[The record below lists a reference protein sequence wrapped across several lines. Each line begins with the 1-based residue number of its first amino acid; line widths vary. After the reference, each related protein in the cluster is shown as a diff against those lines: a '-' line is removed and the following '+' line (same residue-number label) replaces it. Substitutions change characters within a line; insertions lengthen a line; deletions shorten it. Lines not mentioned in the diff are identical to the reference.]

1 MSNKLANDIREQ
13 FPILNQR
20 VNGKPLVYLDN
31 AATVQKPKRVI
42 ESIQNYYLEYN
53 SNIHRGAH
61 YMANKATEAYEA
73 SRERIA
79 KYLGVETREVNFVR
93 GTTEG
98 VNLVARAWGDKN
110 VKEGDEII
118 VSGLEHHSNMV
129 PWQMLAERVGATLKI
144 IPVLEDGTLDLE
156 AYFSFLNEKTK
167 LLAVNH
173 VSNAL
178 GTINPVKS
186 MITEAHRFG
195 AKVFIDGAQAV
206 PHLALNLKDLDAD
219 FFAFS
224 GHKTYGPTGIGVLYG
239 KAEILES
246 MEPYHGGGE
255 MIKEVGYD
263 SFTINDL
270 PYKFE
275 AGTPNISGVIAL
287 GEAIAFMEE
296 TGLENISQI
305 EADILS
311 YASQQMEAIEGVKIY
326 GTSRNKASVISFL
339 VDGAHPYD
347 LGILLDKQG
356 IAIRT
361 GHHCCQPLMNHF
373 NIEGTCRAS
382 FALYNTREDV
392 DHFIQAL
399 KRAMMMVF
407 I

>member
-326 GTSRNKASVISFL
+326 GTSQNKASVISFL

-347 LGILLDKQG
+347 LGVLLDKQG

-361 GHHCCQPLMNHF
+361 GHHCCQPLMKHF

-382 FALYNTREDV
+382 FAVYNTREDV
-392 DHFIQAL
+392 DHFILAL
-399 KRAMMMVF
+399 KRAMMMV
-407 I
+407 

>member
-1 MSNKLANDIREQ
+1 MSTKLANEIREQ
-13 FPILNQR
+13 FPILNQQ

-42 ESIQNYYLEYN
+42 EALQRYYLEYN

-61 YMANKATEAYEA
+61 YLANKATEAYEA

-93 GTTEG
+93 GTTEA

-110 VKEGDEII
+110 IKEGDEII

-129 PWQMLAERVGATLKI
+129 PWQMLVERVGATLKI
-144 IPVLEDGTLDLE
+144 IPVLDDGTLNQEVYL
-156 AYFSFLNEKTK
+156 SLLSKKTK
-167 LLAVNH
+167 LLAVNY

-178 GTINPVKS
+178 GTINPVKT

-206 PHLALNLKDLDAD
+206 PHLDLNLKDLDTD

-296 TGLENISQI
+296 TGLENIAQI
-305 EADILS
+305 EADVLS
-311 YASQQMEAIEGVKIY
+311 YASRQMKAIEGVKIY
-326 GTSRNKASVISFL
+326 GTSPKKASVISFL

-347 LGILLDKQG
+347 LGVLLDKQG

-361 GHHCCQPLMNHF
+361 GHHCCQPLMKHF

-382 FALYNTREDV
+382 FAVYNTREDV
-392 DHFIQAL
+392 DHFILAL
-399 KRAMMMVF
+399 KRAMTMV
-407 I
+407 

>member
-1 MSNKLANDIREQ
+1 MSTKLANEIREQ
-13 FPILNQR
+13 FPILNQQ

-42 ESIQNYYLEYN
+42 EAIQRYYLEYN

-93 GTTEG
+93 GTTEA

-110 VKEGDEII
+110 IKEGDEII

-144 IPVLEDGTLDLE
+144 IPVLDDGTLDQE
-156 AYFSFLNEKTK
+156 AYLSLLSEKTK
-167 LLAVNH
+167 LLAVNY

-178 GTINPVKS
+178 GTINPVKT

-206 PHLALNLKDLDAD
+206 PHLALNLKDLDTD

-239 KAEILES
+239 KAEILEA
-246 MEPYHGGGE
+246 MDPYHGGGE

-296 TGLENISQI
+296 TGLENIAQI
-305 EADILS
+305 EADVLS
-311 YASQQMEAIEGVKIY
+311 YASRQMEAIEGVKIY
-326 GTSRNKASVISFL
+326 GTSPKKASVVSFL
-339 VDGAHPYD
+339 VNGAHPYD
-347 LGILLDKQG
+347 LGVLLDKQG

-382 FALYNTREDV
+382 FAVYNTREDV
-392 DHFIQAL
+392 DHFILAL
-399 KRAMMMVF
+399 KRAMMMV
-407 I
+407 

>member
-1 MSNKLANDIREQ
+1 MSTKLANEIREQ
-13 FPILNQR
+13 FPILNQQ

-42 ESIQNYYLEYN
+42 EALQRYYLEYN

-61 YMANKATEAYEA
+61 YLANKATEAYEA

-93 GTTEG
+93 GTTEA
-98 VNLVARAWGDKN
+98 VNLAARAWGDKN
-110 VKEGDEII
+110 IKEGDEII

-144 IPVLEDGTLDLE
+144 IPVLDDGTLDQE
-156 AYFSFLNEKTK
+156 AYLSLLSEKTK
-167 LLAVNH
+167 LLAVNY

-178 GTINPVKS
+178 GTINPVKT

-206 PHLALNLKDLDAD
+206 PHLALNLKDLDTD

-239 KAEILES
+239 KAEILEA
-246 MEPYHGGGE
+246 MDPYHGGGE

-296 TGLENISQI
+296 TGLENIAQI
-305 EADILS
+305 EADVLS
-311 YASQQMEAIEGVKIY
+311 YASRQMEAIEGVKIY
-326 GTSRNKASVISFL
+326 GTSPKKASVVSFL
-339 VDGAHPYD
+339 VNGAHPYD
-347 LGILLDKQG
+347 LGVLLDKQG

-382 FALYNTREDV
+382 FAVYNTREDV
-392 DHFIQAL
+392 DHFILAL
-399 KRAMMMVF
+399 KRAMMMV
-407 I
+407 

>member
-1 MSNKLANDIREQ
+1 
-13 FPILNQR
+13 
-20 VNGKPLVYLDN
+20 
-31 AATVQKPKRVI
+31 
-42 ESIQNYYLEYN
+42 
-53 SNIHRGAH
+53 
-61 YMANKATEAYEA
+61 
-73 SRERIA
+73 
-79 KYLGVETREVNFVR
+79 VNFVR
-93 GTTEG
+93 GTTEA

-110 VKEGDEII
+110 IKEGDEII

-144 IPVLEDGTLDLE
+144 IPVLDDGTLDQE
-156 AYFSFLNEKTK
+156 AYLSLLSEKTK
-167 LLAVNH
+167 LLAVNY

-178 GTINPVKS
+178 GTINPVKT

-206 PHLALNLKDLDAD
+206 PHLALNLKDLDTD

-239 KAEILES
+239 KAEILEA
-246 MEPYHGGGE
+246 MDPYHGGGE

-296 TGLENISQI
+296 TGLENIAQI
-305 EADILS
+305 EADVLS
-311 YASQQMEAIEGVKIY
+311 YASRQMEAIEGVKIY
-326 GTSRNKASVISFL
+326 GTSPKKASVVSFL
-339 VDGAHPYD
+339 VNGAHPYD
-347 LGILLDKQG
+347 LGVLLDKQG

-382 FALYNTREDV
+382 FAVYNTREDV
-392 DHFIQAL
+392 DHFILAL
-399 KRAMMMVF
+399 KRAMMMV
-407 I
+407 

>member
-1 MSNKLANDIREQ
+1 MSTKLANEIREQ
-13 FPILNQR
+13 FPILNQQ

-42 ESIQNYYLEYN
+42 EALQRYYLEYN

-61 YMANKATEAYEA
+61 YLANKATEAYEA

-79 KYLGVETREVNFVR
+79 KYFGVEMREVNFVR
-93 GTTEG
+93 GTTEA

-118 VSGLEHHSNMV
+118 LSGLEHHSNMV

-144 IPVLEDGTLDLE
+144 IPVLEDGTLDQEVYL
-156 AYFSFLNEKTK
+156 SLLSEKTK
-167 LLAVNH
+167 LLAVNY

-178 GTINPVKS
+178 GTINPVKT

-206 PHLALNLKDLDAD
+206 PHLALNLKDLDTD

-239 KAEILES
+239 KAEILEA
-246 MEPYHGGGE
+246 MDPYHGGGE
-255 MIKEVGYD
+255 MIKEVGYE

-296 TGLENISQI
+296 TGLENIAQI
-305 EADILS
+305 EADLLS
-311 YASQQMEAIEGVKIY
+311 YASRQMEAIEGMKIY
-326 GTSRNKASVISFL
+326 GTSPNKASVISFL
-339 VDGAHPYD
+339 VYGAHPYD
-347 LGILLDKQG
+347 LGVLLDKQG

-361 GHHCCQPLMNHF
+361 GHHCCQPLMSHF

-382 FALYNTREDV
+382 FAVYNTREDV
-392 DHFIQAL
+392 DHFILAL
-399 KRAMMMVF
+399 KRAMMMV
-407 I
+407 

>member
-1 MSNKLANDIREQ
+1 MSTKLANEIREQ
-13 FPILNQR
+13 FPILNQQ

-42 ESIQNYYLEYN
+42 EALQRYYLEYN

-61 YMANKATEAYEA
+61 YLANKATEAYEA

-93 GTTEG
+93 GTTEA

-110 VKEGDEII
+110 IKEGDEII

-144 IPVLEDGTLDLE
+144 IPVLDDGTLDQE
-156 AYFSFLNEKTK
+156 AYLSLLSEKTK
-167 LLAVNH
+167 LLAVNY

-178 GTINPVKS
+178 GTINPVKT

-206 PHLALNLKDLDAD
+206 PHLALNLKDLDTD

-239 KAEILES
+239 KAEILEA
-246 MEPYHGGGE
+246 MDPYHGGGE
-255 MIKEVGYD
+255 MIKDVGYD

-296 TGLENISQI
+296 TGLENIAQI
-305 EADILS
+305 EADLLS
-311 YASQQMEAIEGVKIY
+311 YASRQMEAIEGMKIY
-326 GTSRNKASVISFL
+326 GTSPNKASVISFL
-339 VDGAHPYD
+339 VNGAHPYD
-347 LGILLDKQG
+347 LGVLLDKQG

-382 FALYNTREDV
+382 FAVYNTREDV
-392 DHFIQAL
+392 DHFILAL
-399 KRAMMMVF
+399 KRAMMMV
-407 I
+407 

>member
-1 MSNKLANDIREQ
+1 MSTKLANEIREQ
-13 FPILNQR
+13 FPILNQQ

-42 ESIQNYYLEYN
+42 EALQRYYLEYN

-61 YMANKATEAYEA
+61 YLANKATEAYEA

-93 GTTEG
+93 GTTEA
-98 VNLVARAWGDKN
+98 VNLAARAWGDKN
-110 VKEGDEII
+110 IKEGDEII

-144 IPVLEDGTLDLE
+144 IPVLDDGTLDQE
-156 AYFSFLNEKTK
+156 AYLSLLSEKTK
-167 LLAVNH
+167 LLAVNY

-178 GTINPVKS
+178 GTINPVKT

-206 PHLALNLKDLDAD
+206 PHLALNLKDLDTD

-239 KAEILES
+239 KAEILEA
-246 MEPYHGGGE
+246 MDPYHGGGE

-296 TGLENISQI
+296 TGLENIAQI
-305 EADILS
+305 EADVLS
-311 YASQQMEAIEGVKIY
+311 YASQQIEAIKGVKIY
-326 GTSRNKASVISFL
+326 GTSPKKASVVSFL
-339 VDGAHPYD
+339 VNGAHPYD
-347 LGILLDKQG
+347 LGVLLDKQG

-382 FALYNTREDV
+382 FAVYNTREDV
-392 DHFIQAL
+392 DHFILAL
-399 KRAMMMVF
+399 KRAMMMV
-407 I
+407 

>member
-1 MSNKLANDIREQ
+1 MSTKLANEIREQ
-13 FPILNQR
+13 FPILNQQ

-42 ESIQNYYLEYN
+42 EALQRYYLEYN

-61 YMANKATEAYEA
+61 YLANKATEAYEA

-93 GTTEG
+93 GTTEA

-110 VKEGDEII
+110 IKEGDEII

-144 IPVLEDGTLDLE
+144 IPVLDDGTLDQE
-156 AYFSFLNEKTK
+156 AYLSLLSEKTK
-167 LLAVNH
+167 LLAVNY

-178 GTINPVKS
+178 GTINPVKT

-206 PHLALNLKDLDAD
+206 PHLALNLKDLDTD

-239 KAEILES
+239 KAEILEA
-246 MEPYHGGGE
+246 MDPYHGGGE

-296 TGLENISQI
+296 TGLENIAQI
-305 EADILS
+305 EADVLS
-311 YASQQMEAIEGVKIY
+311 YASRQMEAIEGVKIY
-326 GTSRNKASVISFL
+326 GTSPKKASVVSFL
-339 VDGAHPYD
+339 VNGAHPYD
-347 LGILLDKQG
+347 LGVLLDKQG

-382 FALYNTREDV
+382 FAVYNTREDV
-392 DHFIQAL
+392 DHFILAL
-399 KRAMMMVF
+399 KRAMMMV
-407 I
+407 

>member
-1 MSNKLANDIREQ
+1 MSTKLANEIREQ
-13 FPILNQR
+13 FPILNQQ

-42 ESIQNYYLEYN
+42 EALQRYYLEYN

-61 YMANKATEAYEA
+61 YLANKATEAYEA

-93 GTTEG
+93 GTTEA

-110 VKEGDEII
+110 IKEGDEII

-144 IPVLEDGTLDLE
+144 IPVLEDGTLDQE
-156 AYFSFLNEKTK
+156 AYLSLLSEKTK
-167 LLAVNH
+167 LLAVNY

-178 GTINPVKS
+178 GTINPVKT

-206 PHLALNLKDLDAD
+206 PHLALNLKDLETD

-239 KAEILES
+239 KAEILEA
-246 MEPYHGGGE
+246 MDPYHGGGE

-296 TGLENISQI
+296 TGLENIAQI
-305 EADILS
+305 EADLLS

-326 GTSRNKASVISFL
+326 GTSPNKASVISFL

-347 LGILLDKQG
+347 LGVLLDKQG

-382 FALYNTREDV
+382 FAVYNTREDV
-392 DHFIQAL
+392 DHFTHAL
-399 KRAMMMVF
+399 KRAMMMV
-407 I
+407 

>member
-1 MSNKLANDIREQ
+1 MSTKLANEIREQ
-13 FPILNQR
+13 FPILNQQ

-42 ESIQNYYLEYN
+42 EALQRYYLEYN

-61 YMANKATEAYEA
+61 YLANKATEAYEA

-79 KYLGVETREVNFVR
+79 TYLGVETREVNFVR
-93 GTTEG
+93 GTTEA

-110 VKEGDEII
+110 IKEGDEII

-144 IPVLEDGTLDLE
+144 IPVLDDGTLDQE
-156 AYFSFLNEKTK
+156 AYFSLLSEKTK
-167 LLAVNH
+167 LLAVNY

-178 GTINPVKS
+178 GTINPVKT

-206 PHLALNLKDLDAD
+206 PHLALNLKDLDTD

-224 GHKTYGPTGIGVLYG
+224 GHKTYGPTGIGVMYG
-239 KAEILES
+239 KAEILEA
-246 MEPYHGGGE
+246 MDPYHGGGE

-296 TGLENISQI
+296 TGLENIAQI
-305 EADILS
+305 EADVLS
-311 YASQQMEAIEGVKIY
+311 YASRQMEAIEGVKIY
-326 GTSRNKASVISFL
+326 GTSPNKASVISFL
-339 VDGAHPYD
+339 ADGAHPYD
-347 LGILLDKQG
+347 LGVLLDKQG

-382 FALYNTREDV
+382 FAAYNTREDV
-392 DHFIQAL
+392 DYFIQAL
-399 KRAMMMVF
+399 KRAMMMV
-407 I
+407 

>member
-1 MSNKLANDIREQ
+1 MSTKLANEIREQ
-13 FPILNQR
+13 FPILNQQ

-42 ESIQNYYLEYN
+42 EALQRYYLEYN

-61 YMANKATEAYEA
+61 YLANKATEAYEA

-93 GTTEG
+93 GTTEA

-110 VKEGDEII
+110 IKEGDEII

-144 IPVLEDGTLDLE
+144 IPVLDDGTLDQE
-156 AYFSFLNEKTK
+156 AYLSLLSEKTK
-167 LLAVNH
+167 LLAVNY

-178 GTINPVKS
+178 GTINPVKT

-206 PHLALNLKDLDAD
+206 PHLALNLKDLDTD

-239 KAEILES
+239 KAEILEA
-246 MEPYHGGGE
+246 MDPYHGGGE

-296 TGLENISQI
+296 TGLENIAQI
-305 EADILS
+305 EADLLS
-311 YASQQMEAIEGVKIY
+311 YASRQMEAIEGVKIY
-326 GTSRNKASVISFL
+326 GTSPKKASVVSFL
-339 VDGAHPYD
+339 VNGAHPYD
-347 LGILLDKQG
+347 LGVLLDKQG

-382 FALYNTREDV
+382 FAVYNTREDV
-392 DHFIQAL
+392 DHFILAL
-399 KRAMMMVF
+399 KRAMMMV
-407 I
+407 

>member
-1 MSNKLANDIREQ
+1 MSTKLANEIREQ
-13 FPILNQR
+13 FPILNQQ

-42 ESIQNYYLEYN
+42 EALQRYYLEYN

-61 YMANKATEAYEA
+61 YLANKATEAYEA

-93 GTTEG
+93 GTTEA

-118 VSGLEHHSNMV
+118 LSGLEHHSNMV

-144 IPVLEDGTLDLE
+144 IPVLDDGTLDQE
-156 AYFSFLNEKTK
+156 AYLSLLSEKTK
-167 LLAVNH
+167 LLAVNY

-178 GTINPVKS
+178 GTINPVKT

-206 PHLALNLKDLDAD
+206 PHLALNLKDLDTD

-239 KAEILES
+239 KAEILEA
-246 MEPYHGGGE
+246 MDPYHGGGE

-296 TGLENISQI
+296 TGLENIAQI
-305 EADILS
+305 ETDLLS

-326 GTSRNKASVISFL
+326 GTSPNKASVISFL

-347 LGILLDKQG
+347 LGVLLDKQG

-361 GHHCCQPLMNHF
+361 GHHCCQPLMSHF

-382 FALYNTREDV
+382 FAVYNTREDV
-392 DHFIQAL
+392 DHFILAL
-399 KRAMMMVF
+399 KRAMMMV
-407 I
+407 

>member
-1 MSNKLANDIREQ
+1 MSTKLANEIREQ
-13 FPILNQR
+13 FPILNQQ

-42 ESIQNYYLEYN
+42 EALQRYYLEYN

-61 YMANKATEAYEA
+61 YLANKATEAYEA

-93 GTTEG
+93 GTTEA

-110 VKEGDEII
+110 IKEGDEII

-144 IPVLEDGTLDLE
+144 IPVLDDGTLDQE
-156 AYFSFLNEKTK
+156 AYLSLLSEKTK
-167 LLAVNH
+167 LLTVNY

-178 GTINPVKS
+178 GTINPVKT

-206 PHLALNLKDLDAD
+206 PHLALNLKDLNTD

-239 KAEILES
+239 KAEILEA
-246 MEPYHGGGE
+246 MDPYHGGGE
-255 MIKEVGYD
+255 MIKEVRYE

-296 TGLENISQI
+296 TGLENIAQI
-305 EADILS
+305 EADLLS

-326 GTSRNKASVISFL
+326 GTSPNKASVISFL

-347 LGILLDKQG
+347 LGVLLDKQG

-382 FALYNTREDV
+382 FAVYNTREDV
-392 DHFIQAL
+392 DHFTHAL
-399 KRAMMMVF
+399 KRAMMMV
-407 I
+407 

>member
-1 MSNKLANDIREQ
+1 MSTKLANEIREQ
-13 FPILNQR
+13 FPILNQQ

-42 ESIQNYYLEYN
+42 EALQRYYLEYN

-61 YMANKATEAYEA
+61 YLANKATEAYEA

-93 GTTEG
+93 GTTEA

-110 VKEGDEII
+110 IKEGDEII

-144 IPVLEDGTLDLE
+144 IPVLDDGTLDQE
-156 AYFSFLNEKTK
+156 AYLSLLSKKTK
-167 LLAVNH
+167 LLAVNY

-178 GTINPVKS
+178 GTINPVKT

-206 PHLALNLKDLDAD
+206 PHLALNLKDLDTD

-239 KAEILES
+239 KAEILEA
-246 MEPYHGGGE
+246 MDPYHGGGE

-296 TGLENISQI
+296 TGLENIAQI
-305 EADILS
+305 EADVLS
-311 YASQQMEAIEGVKIY
+311 YASRQMEAIEGVKIY
-326 GTSRNKASVISFL
+326 GTSPKKASVISFL

-347 LGILLDKQG
+347 LGVLLDKQG

-361 GHHCCQPLMNHF
+361 GHHCCQPLMKHF

-382 FALYNTREDV
+382 FAVYNTREDV
-392 DHFIQAL
+392 DHFILAL
-399 KRAMMMVF
+399 KRAMTMV
-407 I
+407 